1 LSYSAKQPDLVV
13 RELNETGLE
22 QRVVRKVTWRLLP
35 FLSLLYFM
43 AQLDR
48 VNVSFAALTM
58 NKEIGLSATLYGWGA
73 GIFFFSYVACEVPSN
88 LALERFGAR
97 LWIARIMLTWG
108 LLSAAM
114 ALVSGP
120 VSFFAVRFLLG
131 AAEAGLFPGVILYM
145 TYWFPRSYR
154 ARVVAI
160 FSLATPIST
169 AVGSLVSAPL
179 LAMNG
184 IWGLTGWQWLFVIE
198 GLPSVILA
206 LVTLRYLTDRPKEA
220 EWLDV
225 EERGCLTAKLAEEG
239 QDAAHHHVSLRQS
252 LRDPRLLLLM
262 MIWLCRVTCLYGVA
276 FFLPQVVKT
285 FGGSDT
291 ETAIVSAIPFAV
303 GSVGMLLFAWNSD
316 RTQERRWHLL
326 VTFALMAGGLVG
338 AGLMGASLWTIVPLA
353 VATIGYSAM
362 VPCFWPLP
370 SQFLTGTAAAGG
382 IAFINAVGN
391 IGGFVGPYGVGWLK
405 DATNSFAGG
414 LYFMGAIAVAGGVLV
429 LFIKT
434 TPSAER

>member
-1 LSYSAKQPDLVV
+1 M
-13 RELNETGLE
+13 
-22 QRVVRKVTWRLLP
+22 WRLLP

-73 GIFFFSYVACEVPSN
+73 GIFFLSYVVCEVPSN

-120 VSFFAVRFLLG
+120 VSFFAIRFLLG
-131 AAEAGLFPGVILYM
+131 AAEAGFFPGVILYM

-154 ARVVAI
+154 AWVVAI

-169 AVGSLVSAPL
+169 AVGSLASAPL

-184 IWGLTGWQWLFVIE
+184 IWGLTGWQWLFVID
-198 GLPSVILA
+198 GLPSVMLA

-220 EWLDV
+220 RWLNV
-225 EERGCLTAKLAEEG
+225 EERGWLTAKLAEEG
-239 QDAAHHHVSLRQS
+239 QDAARHHVSLRQS

-291 ETAIVSAIPFAV
+291 ETAVVSAIPFAV

-326 VTFALMAGGLVG
+326 VTFVLTAGGLVG
-338 AGLMGASLWTIVPLA
+338 AGLMGASLWTIVPLT

-382 IAFINAVGN
+382 IALINAFGN

-405 DATNSFAGG
+405 DATNGFAAG
-414 LYFMGAIAVAGGVLV
+414 LYFMGAIAVVGGILV

-434 TPSAER
+434 PTPAER